1 MADSERDGQGEGAA
15 GLYHEA
21 IVEVAHRGCGSG
33 RLETPDAS
41 VSIDNPL
48 CGDRVSMD
56 VHVGDGHLRGV
67 AHRVRGCLL
76 CEAAA
81 AVIAANAVDETLAEL
96 RSVAEAL
103 GEALAEGFDGRHL
116 PWQDLAMFA
125 PVAGY
130 RSRHRCVTLAFE
142 ALSSAMTS
150 AMARALDEP
159 RNGG

>member
-1 MADSERDGQGEGAA
+1 MVDSERHSQGDGAA
-15 GLYHEA
+15 GLYHQA
-21 IVEVAHRGCGSG
+21 IVEVAQRGCGSG

-56 VHVGDGHLRGV
+56 VQVGDGRLRGV

-81 AVIAANAVDETLAEL
+81 AVIAANAVDETPTEL
-96 RSVAEAL
+96 LSVAQAL
-103 GEALAEGFDGRHL
+103 GEALAEGFDGRQL

-142 ALSSAMTS
+142 ALTSAMTL
-150 AMARALDEP
+150 AVAEP
-159 RNGG
+159 PSGG

>member
-1 MADSERDGQGEGAA
+1 MRPMAPSEIENQGGGPA

-21 IVEVAHRGCGSG
+21 IVEVARRARGRG
-33 RLETPDAS
+33 RLQAPDAS

-56 VHVGDGHLRGV
+56 VQMDHGRLRAI

-81 AVIAANAVDETLAEL
+81 SIIAANAVGETTAEL
-96 RSVAEAL
+96 LLVSQAL
-103 GEALAEGFDGRHL
+103 GDALATGFTDGPL
-116 PWQDLAMFA
+116 PWQDLAVFT

-142 ALSSAMTS
+142 ALVSAMT
-150 AMARALDEP
+150 EVGK
-159 RNGG
+159 GG